1 MAFFPLA
8 NKSYASMAKMKAFQP
23 QGAAHSRGV
32 DFGRSVDRTGLPQWR
47 HGSLSQIVAT
57 DAPWRPGAIQE
68 ESFGLL
74 NARNSFGTPRGGK
87 PAFAPKGRARHEG
100 PIATGFRKK
109 PLCDVAHSSEMGAC
123 PKLKPIIVA

>member
-1 MAFFPLA
+1 
-8 NKSYASMAKMKAFQP
+8 MAKMKAFQP

-57 DAPWRPGAIQE
+57 PRPVSSRRHSGRDLQLVE
-68 ESFGLL
+68 RS
-74 NARNSFGTPRGGK
+74 NAFGTQRDGK
-87 PAFAPKGRARHEG
+87 PTFTPKGRARHEG
-100 PIATGFRKK
+100 RDRTLMPSATGLHKK
-109 PLCDVAHSSEMGAC
+109 PLCDVAHSSEMEAC